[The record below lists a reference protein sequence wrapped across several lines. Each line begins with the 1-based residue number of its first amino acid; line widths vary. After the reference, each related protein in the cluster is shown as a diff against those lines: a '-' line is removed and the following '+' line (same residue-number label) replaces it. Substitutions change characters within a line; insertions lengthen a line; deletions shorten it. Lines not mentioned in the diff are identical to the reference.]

1 MKKRK
6 LGETKKADDDLGQ
19 NSYAYLGPTRYA
31 YPGPT
36 SYVYLGQTT
45 FGYVTDT
52 ADTRSCPYVL
62 IKDNNLMKPTTT
74 WSGLILRNL

>member
-19 NSYAYLGPTRYA
+19 NSYAYLGPTSYVFL
-31 YPGPT
+31 GQN

-45 FGYVTDT
+45 FG
-52 ADTRSCPYVL
+52 
-62 IKDNNLMKPTTT
+62 
-74 WSGLILRNL
+74 